1 MFPDLESFFTVN
13 QQARLFLISCLFGIP
28 LGILF
33 DIFRAL
39 RAVIPHN
46 TLLVAIEDIICMAVY
61 AVFMTAFTIVAARG
75 DYRFFYTIGN
85 LLGFMIYFF
94 TAGNV
99 VIGVI
104 RKISGWLR
112 RLFEIMLYPFR
123 KLYGKIVHKC
133 LRLSVKND
141 DLKKNPKSS

>member
-1 MFPDLESFFTVN
+1 MLPDLESFFTVN

-28 LGILF
+28 LGIFF

-46 TLLVAIEDIICMAVY
+46 TLLVAIEDTVCMAVY

-85 LLGFMIYFF
+85 FLGFMIYFF

-112 RLFEIMLYPFR
+112 RLVSAILSPF
-123 KLYGKIVHKC
+123 KKIGGKIVNKC
-133 LRLSVKND
+133 SHLSVKND